1 MAFSL
6 ALMLI
11 SAFLIN
17 ELFIKI
23 KLPGL
28 LGMILLGILIGP
40 YGFNKIDSNLLA
52 ISGDLRLIALI
63 VILLRAGLG
72 IKKNELNAVKKEVLK
87 MSCIPGIFEGLTIS
101 LCSMY
106 FLNFSFIEGGILG
119 FIIAAVSPAVIVPKM
134 LEFQEKKIGI
144 DKKIPT
150 IILAGASV
158 DDVFAI
164 TIFSS
169 FLGLYGGKSVNL
181 IANVLNIPLSIV
193 LGIGIGAIIGFIL
206 IKFFKNY
213 SIRDTKKAIL
223 ILAIAILFNSFEK
236 YISSSFHIEIASLLG
251 IMTIGFFILELL
263 PNVGT
268 RLSVKFNKIW
278 VFAEII
284 LFVLVGAQVNIG
296 VAIKSGGVGVIIL
309 LIGLIARGIGVYVS
323 LLGTNF
329 SFKEKF
335 FTIIAYMPKATVQA
349 AIGAIPLM
357 SGVASGETI
366 LAIAVMSILLTAP
379 AGSILIDILGKK
391 FLNRE

>member
-6 ALMLI
+6 ALILV
-11 SAFLIN
+11 SAFIIN
-17 ELFIKI
+17 EIFIKI

-87 MSCIPGIFEGLTIS
+87 ISCIPGLFEGFTIA

-106 FLNFSFIEGGILG
+106 FLDFSFIEGGILG

-134 LEFQEKKIGI
+134 LEFQEKKIGT

-169 FLGLYGGKSVNL
+169 FLGLYGGKSINL
-181 IANVLNIPLSIV
+181 IANILNIPLSII
-193 LGIGIGAIIGFIL
+193 LGIGIGSIIGFIL

-223 ILAIAILFNSFEK
+223 ILSIAILFNSLEK
-236 YISSSFHIEIASLLG
+236 YISNNFHIEIASLLG

-263 PNVGT
+263 PNVGA
-268 RLSVKFNKIW
+268 RLSAKFNKIW
-278 VFAEII
+278 VFSEII

-296 VAIKSGGVGVIIL
+296 VALKSGGIGILIL
-309 LIGLIARGIGVYVS
+309 LIGLIARGIGVYIS

-329 SFKEKF
+329 SFKEKI

-357 SGVASGETI
+357 SGVASGEVI

-379 AGSILIDILGKK
+379 AGAILIDILGKK
-391 FLNRE
+391 FLNKE

>member
-6 ALMLI
+6 ALILVL
-11 SAFLIN
+11 AFLIN
-17 ELFIKI
+17 EIFIKI

-28 LGMILLGILIGP
+28 LGMILLGILMGP

-72 IKKNELNAVKKEVLK
+72 IKKDELNAVKKEVLK
-87 MSCIPGIFEGLTIS
+87 ISCIPGLFEGFTIA

-106 FLNFSFIEGGILG
+106 LLDFSFIEGGILG

-134 LEFQEKKIGI
+134 LEFQERKIGT

-181 IANVLNIPLSIV
+181 IANILNIPLSIV

-223 ILAIAILFNSFEK
+223 ILSIAILFNSLEK
-236 YISSSFHIEIASLLG
+236 YISGKFHIEIASLLG

-263 PNVGT
+263 PSVGT
-268 RLSVKFNKIW
+268 RLSAKFNKIW

-296 VAIKSGGVGVIIL
+296 VAIKSGGIGVLIL
-309 LIGLIARGIGVYVS
+309 LIGLIARGVGVYIS

-329 SFKEKF
+329 SIKEKL
-335 FTIIAYMPKATVQA
+335 FTIVAYMPKATVQA

-357 SGVASGETI
+357 SGVASGEVI

-379 AGSILIDILGKK
+379 AGAIFIDILGKK
-391 FLNRE
+391 FLNKE

>member
-6 ALMLI
+6 ALILVL
-11 SAFLIN
+11 AFLIN
-17 ELFIKI
+17 EIFIKI

-87 MSCIPGIFEGLTIS
+87 ISCIPGLFEGFTIA

-134 LEFQEKKIGI
+134 LEFQERKIGT

-181 IANVLNIPLSIV
+181 IANILNIPISIV
-193 LGIGIGAIIGFIL
+193 LGIGIGAVIGFIL

-223 ILAIAILFNSFEK
+223 ILSIAILFNSLEK
-236 YISSSFHIEIASLLG
+236 YISGEFHIEIASLLG

-263 PNVGT
+263 PSVGA
-268 RLSVKFNKIW
+268 RLSAKFNKIW

-296 VAIKSGGVGVIIL
+296 VAIKSGGIGVLIL
-309 LIGLIARGIGVYVS
+309 LIGLIARGVGVYIS

-329 SFKEKF
+329 SIKEKL
-335 FTIIAYMPKATVQA
+335 FTIVAYMPKATVQA

-357 SGVASGETI
+357 SGVASGEVI

-379 AGSILIDILGKK
+379 AGAIFIDILGKK
-391 FLNRE
+391 FLNKE

>member
-6 ALMLI
+6 ALILVL
-11 SAFLIN
+11 AFLIN
-17 ELFIKI
+17 EIFIKI

-28 LGMILLGILIGP
+28 LGMILLGILMGP

-87 MSCIPGIFEGLTIS
+87 ISCIPGLFEGFTIA

-106 FLNFSFIEGGILG
+106 LLDFSFIEGGILG

-134 LEFQEKKIGI
+134 LEFQERKIGT

-181 IANVLNIPLSIV
+181 IANILNIPLSIV

-223 ILAIAILFNSFEK
+223 ILSIAILFNSLEK
-236 YISSSFHIEIASLLG
+236 YISGKFHIEIASLLG

-263 PNVGT
+263 PSVGT
-268 RLSVKFNKIW
+268 RLSAKFNKIW

-296 VAIKSGGVGVIIL
+296 VAIKSGGIGVLIL
-309 LIGLIARGIGVYVS
+309 LIGLIARGVGVYIS

-329 SFKEKF
+329 SIKEKL
-335 FTIIAYMPKATVQA
+335 FTIVAYMPKATVQA

-357 SGVASGETI
+357 SGVASGEVI

-379 AGSILIDILGKK
+379 AGAIFIDILGKK
-391 FLNRE
+391 FLNKE